1 LFTRPSGLLSLLLI
15 SALLSTSLLGAP
27 LTGCSTGPTPESLQ
41 VEADAAI
48 NAKDWTGAVLKAD
61 TALAL
66 PAVSGDA
73 AKAWRF
79 ELIRL
84 NALAAA
90 GKGKEV
96 SDNLNRLSATYAKQL
111 TASLYHSLAVKVK
124 AGGDNT
130 GSIDLLDAGY
140 KKFPDDTTFQTAI
153 DEMKNSDDPE
163 EIARLKAL
171 GYL

>member
-1 LFTRPSGLLSLLLI
+1 MFTRPSGLLSLLLI
-15 SALLSTSLLGAP
+15 SALIGAP

-41 VEADAAI
+41 AEADAAI
-48 NAKDWTGAVLKAD
+48 NAKDWTGAVTKAD

-96 SDNLNRLSATYAKQL
+96 SDNLNRLSAAYAKQL
-111 TASLYHSLAVKVK
+111 NAPLYHSLAVKVK
-124 AGGDNT
+124 AGGDSP
-130 GSIDLLDAGY
+130 GSIDLLDAGR
-140 KKFPDDTTFQTAI
+140 KKFPDDTTFQAAI
-153 DEMKNSDDPE
+153 DEMKSSGDPE
-163 EIARLKAL
+163 EIEKLKAL